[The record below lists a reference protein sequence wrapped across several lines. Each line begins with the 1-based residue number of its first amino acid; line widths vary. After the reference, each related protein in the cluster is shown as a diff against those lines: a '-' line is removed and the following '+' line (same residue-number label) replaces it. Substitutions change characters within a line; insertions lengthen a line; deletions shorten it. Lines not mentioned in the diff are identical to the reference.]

1 MNVYSKVLCFLIITV
16 LLISLF
22 VKQEDQPTIKGIV
35 YFDIDDTLTTM
46 ETDDREKIIQH
57 CIDKGYEVGIITASD
72 RTIDSLRFV
81 EIFTDVSKR
90 WLPKTLYSYMK
101 TNDFETY
108 NSYSITGGTRMEF
121 PSFGNDIY
129 TVGRKK
135 GWQMT
140 MGSGI
145 LGVMPSKTFLF
156 DDNKDVI
163 DGARQMNPYGKFI
176 HVNNNVDSSTLS
188 LEMITDIIK

>member
-1 MNVYSKVLCFLIITV
+1 MNVYMKVIFFSIISV
-16 LLISLF
+16 LLVSLL
-22 VKQEDQPTIKGIV
+22 VKQGDQPAIKGIV

-46 ETDDREKIIQH
+46 ESRDREEIIQH

-81 EIFTDVSKR
+81 EHYTDVSRR
-90 WLPKTLYSYMK
+90 WLPKTLYSHMEK
-101 TNDFETY
+101 NDFETY
-108 NSYSITGGTRMEF
+108 NSHSITAGTTIEF

-140 MGSGI
+140 LGAGI
-145 LGVMPSKTFLF
+145 LGVVPSKTFLF

-163 DGARQMNPYGKFI
+163 NGAKLMNPYGKFT
-176 HVNNNVDSSTLS
+176 HVNNNVYSSTLS